1 MAGYRVYSAIF
12 AAVAVTAAQDFFSIL
27 PATQKPNALLGWN
40 LGQYSDFGDA
50 QDELV
55 SIRVRKGATAQGSAG
70 STPTAIPLS
79 VNDTA
84 YGGTLHANDT
94 TIANTGTI
102 VTVYSDC
109 FNVRAGDKVML
120 PEELQ
125 PVVAN
130 ATILTLELVVAP
142 ADSLTMNGTMFFK
155 ELI

>member
-1 MAGYRVYSAIF
+1 MAGYRVYSGIF
-12 AAVAVTAAQDFFSIL
+12 NAVTVSAAQDFFSML
-27 PATQKPNALLGWN
+27 PATQKPIALLGWN

-55 SIRVRKGATAQGSAG
+55 SIRVRKGQTAQGSGG
-70 STPTAIPLS
+70 STPTPIPLS

-84 YGGTLHANDT
+84 SGVTLHANDT

-102 VTVYSDC
+102 VTTYSDT
-109 FNVRAGDKVML
+109 FNVRSGDKVML

-130 ATILTLELVVAP
+130 ATIMSLELVVAP
-142 ADSLTMNGTMFFK
+142 ADALTMNGTVFFK